1 MLSLLGWL
9 PIVGPIIDGI
19 VSIFNKRQD
28 VSLAKYKVDGQ
39 VDTQIL
45 QSSTQVTLAS
55 QDYISVRIARDI
67 IMYPGSIWCGLYLW
81 DKIVAHK
88 YPWLVWDVA
97 PLDGPLALL
106 PMALLTFFFGMAA
119 MGIWRK

>member
-1 MLSLLGWL
+1 MLSVLGWL

-45 QSSTQVTLAS
+45 QSSTQVTLSA
-55 QDYISVRIARDI
+55 QDYISVRIARDM
-67 IMYPGSIWCGLYLW
+67 IMFPGSAWCGLYLW
-81 DKIVAHK
+81 DKIVAFH
-88 YPWLVWDVA
+88 YPWLVFKVA
-97 PLDGPLALL
+97 PLDGPLTIL

-119 MGIWRK
+119 MGVWRK